1 MMDNQRALLLKLEF
15 FWWFIAALMAAVLVL
30 PIYLKLP
37 GFPHIGLNVLLVFC
51 FVLFTRHIFFLRFTF
66 IAKRQY
72 LKVALFFIMIPVV
85 FLLIQK
91 LNFLQGY
98 INEGILFNDLEEL
111 PYKEQLNLEKYI
123 RHETLLIGTAAIVSA
138 ILFAIRMLISVWKY
152 RNRGTV

>member
-30 PIYLKLP
+30 PIYLQLP
-37 GFPHIGLNVLLVFC
+37 DFPHIGLNVLLVFC
-51 FVLFTRHIFFLRFTF
+51 FIFFTRHIFFLRFTF

-98 INEGILFNDLEEL
+98 INEGILFNDLEKL
-111 PYKEQLNLEKYI
+111 PYKEQLKLEKYI
-123 RHETLLIGTAAIVSA
+123 RHEILLVGTAAIVSA

>member
-1 MMDNQRALLLKLEF
+1 MDNQRALLLKLEF

-37 GFPHIGLNVLLVFC
+37 DFPHIGLNVLLVFC